1 MSSLTP
7 ALSSPTRSASHP
19 PRFPISRPPLLRMV
33 SISDLVAAVSS
44 VCRTT
49 RRNVGSRNTS
59 TLLARAAAQSTSP
72 DSRTSPKKIRVST
85 GVGKVG
91 LCSRRSRRATTA
103 SNPKDVLVGVAHDRP
118 RRCDFKLDS
127 LALVSGE
134 YAVESGLLPYG
145 HRNSGPNGHL
155 RAAPAWPKPH
165 RTPAVK
171 RTSEELLLILCPGL
185 VFARRASW
193 HRPLRPVL
201 AHTERKPSI
210 GNQLPYS
217 QPASAKRGWR
227 VRGCP

>member
-1 MSSLTP
+1 
-7 ALSSPTRSASHP
+7 
-19 PRFPISRPPLLRMV
+19 
-33 SISDLVAAVSS
+33 
-44 VCRTT
+44 
-49 RRNVGSRNTS
+49 
-59 TLLARAAAQSTSP
+59 
-72 DSRTSPKKIRVST
+72 
-85 GVGKVG
+85 
-91 LCSRRSRRATTA
+91 
-103 SNPKDVLVGVAHDRP
+103 VAHDRP

-201 AHTERKPSI
+201 AHTERRLALDPQRPVLAI
-210 GNQLPYS
+210 PRNPTPGDVRLP
-217 QPASAKRGWR
+217 GW
-227 VRGCP
+227 